1 MSGGALARQ
10 EQDRLDSGVAK
21 EMFHPDCRYSI
32 IQATVRAQIQSHMLA
47 CVMISICAFGRIFR
61 LFLLSF
67 LTIQS
72 AVEGSV
78 RELVNQGSLLWDEEH
93 DDKRAEEIFQQA
105 IALDPESTDALCSY
119 GVLLDEA
126 RDDAHAAEGVRR
138 PLLSAFFHFR
148 CCKEQHLR
156 CPTPSDARFVLL
168 VPG

>member
-1 MSGGALARQ
+1 MPFFAY
-10 EQDRLDSGVAK
+10 
-21 EMFHPDCRYSI
+21 FPPWP
-32 IQATVRAQIQSHMLA
+32 
-47 CVMISICAFGRIFR
+47 
-61 LFLLSF
+61 LLSF

-126 RDDAHAAEGVRR
+126 RDDAHAAEGVR
-138 PLLSAFFHFR
+138 
-148 CCKEQHLR
+148 
-156 CPTPSDARFVLL
+156 
-168 VPG
+168 